1 VVRVS
6 LAAAGTAV
14 AVIGT
19 VEAGIMLVLA
29 GKGVTGMAGAA
40 AGIMVVTVAGGELA
54 PR

>member
-1 VVRVS
+1 MVRVS

-29 GKGVTGMAGAA
+29 GKGVTGMAGVSAGMVATVA
-40 AGIMVVTVAGGELA
+40 AGELV
-54 PR
+54 PQ